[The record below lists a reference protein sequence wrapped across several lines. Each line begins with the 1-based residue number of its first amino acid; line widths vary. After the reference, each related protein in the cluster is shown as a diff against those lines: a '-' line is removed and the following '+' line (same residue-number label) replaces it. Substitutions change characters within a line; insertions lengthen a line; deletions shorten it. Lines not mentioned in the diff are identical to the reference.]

1 MKYRNRIPVLAT
13 ALAAAALLAPALT
26 QAQAGM
32 FRRLLMQR
40 RAQQQPAALAP
51 MTTLP
56 AGVRAIRDIAYG
68 NDAQE
73 RFDVYLP
80 ERPVHD
86 APVIFMVHGGGWTRG
101 DKNTLRVVQNKV
113 ARWVPRGFI
122 LVSANYPMV
131 PQANPLQQAQ
141 ELGLALATA
150 QRMAASWGGD
160 RRRFILMGHSAGG
173 HLVSLIGAAPAIALA
188 RGATPWLGT
197 VDLDGAGYN
206 IVEIM
211 QGRHL
216 RLYDTAFG
224 SDAALWAAAS
234 PWQRLDGR
242 IAPFLAVCSSRRRES
257 CPQARAFVAKA
268 AGMGTR
274 ASVLPEDLSHEE
286 INEQLGLPSA
296 YTAAVEAFMRS
307 LDPAVAR
314 RLDGT
319 R

>member
-1 MKYRNRIPVLAT
+1 MKHRSRLVALCAVLAMAT
-13 ALAAAALLAPALT
+13 LAAAPAAAQTGLFRRALL
-26 QAQAGM
+26 
-32 FRRLLMQR
+32 QR
-40 RAQQQPAALAP
+40 RMQQGRAGADAL
-51 MTTLP
+51 MTSPP
-56 AGVRAIRDIAYG
+56 AGVRVVHDVAYG

-80 ERPVHD
+80 EQPVRN
-86 APVIFMVHGGGWTRG
+86 APVIFLVHGGGWARG
-101 DKNTLRVVQNKV
+101 DKASIRVVQNKV
-113 ARWVPRGFI
+113 ARWVPRGI
-122 LVSANYPMV
+122 IVVSAGYPLV
-131 PQANPLQQAQ
+131 PAATPLQQAQ
-141 ELGLALATA
+141 DLGLALATA

-173 HLVSLIGAAPAIALA
+173 HLVSLIGAAPSLALS
-188 RGATPWLGT
+188 RGATPWLGS

-211 QGRHL
+211 HGRHL

-224 SDAALWAAAS
+224 SDTALWAAAS
-234 PWQRLDGR
+234 PWQRLNRR

-257 CPQARAFVAKA
+257 CPQARAFVDKA
-268 AGMGTR
+268 TGMGTR
-274 ASVLPEDLSHEE
+274 ASLLPEDLSHEE
-286 INEQLGLPSA
+286 INEQLGLPSP
-296 YTAAVEAFMRS
+296 YTEAVEAFLRS